1 VVVVDVDAAE
11 ERVERR
17 EGNHV
22 NHAVEE
28 GDLGKRKE
36 EGHVRE
42 EVEKV
47 VKKLVVEDV
56 VKILVN
62 NLINI
67 YVEITLGAIFIVINS

>member
-1 VVVVDVDAAE
+1 MEDAGVVE

-17 EGNHV
+17 GENHVNHV
-22 NHAVEE
+22 NHAAEKE
-28 GDLGKRKE
+28 GNLEKREE
-36 EGHVRE
+36 EGHVK
-42 EVEKV
+42 KV
-47 VKKLVVEDV
+47 VVEDA